1 MRERL
6 TLRRR
11 DPLRAAYLRLLERNR
26 HLELELTSS
35 LDLVA
40 EQEAEII
47 RLEDELQTMRE
58 EVEKATSGQEDD
70 GTDVPV
76 TGSET
81 CRCGGCVRRRTDH
94 TVRQM
99 TPLHGFH
106 VPWGLG

>member
-1 MRERL
+1 M
-6 TLRRR
+6 RRR
-11 DPLRAAYLRLLERNR
+11 DPLRAAYLRLLARNR

-35 LDLVA
+35 LDAVA

-58 EVEKATSGQEDD
+58 EVEKATSEERDD

-81 CRCGGCVRRRTDH
+81 CRCGGCVRRSAERTI
-94 TVRQM
+94 RQM
-99 TPLHGFH
+99 TPLHGLH
-106 VPWGLG
+106 VPWGIG

>member
-1 MRERL
+1 MRERA

-35 LDLVA
+35 LDSVA
-40 EQEAEII
+40 EQVAEII

-58 EVEKATSGQEDD
+58 EVEKATSEERDD

-81 CRCGGCVRRRTDH
+81 CRCGGCVRRRAERTI
-94 TVRQM
+94 RQM
-99 TPLHGFH
+99 TPLHGLH
-106 VPWGLG
+106 VPWGIG